1 MPVAGSFTLLLY
13 RFLVMMLVVAVII
26 SVRWAWRAPDRD
38 TLLVGF
44 FAHFVWLVAIFKAFE
59 FGLNAGSVTLIAA
72 FQPVLTVLVSPL
84 LLGKANNALR

>member
-1 MPVAGSFTLLLY
+1 MRVFKGDELLFLLLWCSGYIGAKLGVPVAGTFTLLLY

-44 FAHFVWLVAIFKAFE
+44 SPHFVWLVAIFKAF
-59 FGLNAGSVTLIAA
+59 
-72 FQPVLTVLVSPL
+72 
-84 LLGKANNALR
+84 